1 MSCASSSPSNTTTTV
16 IERIRQ
22 LATLRPRRLG
32 AASALVLTVVS
43 YLIFAPSACG
53 DPMTYARVAG
63 SSMTPRMQPGD
74 LVIAR
79 KTDDYQLGEVV
90 AYHNPDL
97 GLVMHRVIV
106 DNRDRVIVKG
116 DANTWVDSYQPRKSE
131 IVGKLWLRIP
141 NGASLLA
148 WLKPPWATLGF
159 TALAM
164 IAFAYPLLRKRGGT
178 RALRPRLKA
187 WNRWDHSGWEGKRAW
202 LLAQRERLEPVLTVY
217 APFGSIVALGS
228 IVVAVLALLLM
239 SLSYGRAPL
248 RLTTE
253 EHAYTQRA
261 HFRYEADAPPGL
273 YDTST
278 IREGDPVFLKLTRSV
293 LMGVDVDLDGERLER
308 PTGTVALTAT
318 LRQQNGWERTVV
330 LAPQREFTGT
340 HAAATGTLDLGA
352 LRRIVDD
359 TENATGV
366 HFESYQLVVHAS
378 VQSTTDGTR
387 LRPFEPEV
395 VFRISPTQLQIE
407 QTVSGERSPLTHLAN
422 GALTSTRSEVSQLS
436 LGPWSPTVA
445 RVRFWSPIALL
456 GSLAALVLLGR
467 TTVKAMAGTEA
478 DRIEAQYAGLIL
490 RADML
495 PLPSDMTLVALRS
508 FEDLARMARTAGLPV
523 FQRADSPPDYVLLTP
538 EAAYHY
544 VADDHEQPSAITRRI
559 AQRLRGQA
567 A

>member
-1 MSCASSSPSNTTTTV
+1 M
-16 IERIRQ
+16 
-22 LATLRPRRLG
+22 
-32 AASALVLTVVS
+32 LTVLA
-43 YLIFAPSACG
+43 YLILAPSACG
-53 DPMTYARVAG
+53 GPMTYARVAG

-79 KTDDYQLGEVV
+79 KTDDYQLGDVV

-131 IVGKLWLRIP
+131 IAGKLWLRIP
-141 NGASLLA
+141 NGAAMLA

-164 IAFAYPLLRKRGGT
+164 LAFAYPLLRKRGGT
-178 RALRPRLKA
+178 RALRPRLNA
-187 WNRWDHSGWEGKRAW
+187 WNRWDHSWWEGKRSW

-217 APFGSIVALGS
+217 TPVGSVVALGS
-228 IVVAVLALLLM
+228 IVVGVLALLLI
-239 SLSYGRAPL
+239 SFSYSRDPL
-248 RLTTE
+248 RVTTE

-273 YDTST
+273 YDTTT

-293 LMGVDVDLDGERLER
+293 LMGVDLDLDGDRLER
-308 PTGTVALTAT
+308 PAGTLALTAT

-330 LAPQREFTGT
+330 LAPQRTFTGA

-352 LRRIVDD
+352 MRRIVDD

-378 VQSTTDGTR
+378 IQSMADGTR
-387 LRPFEPEV
+387 LRTFEPEV

-407 QTVSGERSPLTHLAN
+407 QNVGGERSPLTHLAN
-422 GALTSTRSEVSQLS
+422 GALTSTRSEVNRLS

-445 RVRFWSPIALL
+445 RARFWSPIALL
-456 GSLAALVLLGR
+456 GSLTVLLLLGR
-467 TTVKAMAGTEA
+467 TTVKTMTGTEA

-495 PLPSDMTLVALRS
+495 PLPPTMNLITLRS

-523 FQRADSPPDYVLLTP
+523 FRRADSPPDYVLLTP
-538 EAAYHY
+538 RGRL
-544 VADDHEQPSAITRRI
+544 PLRR
-559 AQRLRGQA
+559 RRP
-567 A
+567 